1 MLKKAP
7 THDSEDFQWYHS
19 WDTAVDFVW
28 EMPLRLFPARWIN
41 KKSIEFI
48 FWKLLNGK
56 PHNHPSNTETLAT
69 YLPKQQ
75 K

>member
-1 MLKKAP
+1 MLKKVP
-7 THDSEDFQWYHS
+7 THDSEDFKRYHL
-19 WDTAVDFVW
+19 WDTAVDFIW

-56 PHNHPSNTETLAT
+56 PLNNPSNTETLPT